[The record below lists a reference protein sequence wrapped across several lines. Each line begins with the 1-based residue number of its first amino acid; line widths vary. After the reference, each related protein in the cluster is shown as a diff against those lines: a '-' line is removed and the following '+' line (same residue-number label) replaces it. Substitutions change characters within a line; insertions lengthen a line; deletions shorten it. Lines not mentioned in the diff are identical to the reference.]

1 MNEEKKS
8 LEIEM
13 CEINDEECLRFTFI
27 DKLLEVD
34 AVDGVEEWKEIF
46 SSAEDGEKI
55 KVIWDCLEM
64 TGFDSKARVAWQQAI
79 KQLKKQIDVVW
90 LITDSKAIKAG
101 AKLMS
106 AFTSF
111 KIKVVKSEVAI
122 L

>member
-27 DKLLEVD
+27 DKLLEAD
-34 AVDGVEEWKEIF
+34 AVNGVEEWKEIF
-46 SSAEDGEKI
+46 SSAEESEKI
-55 KVIWDCLEM
+55 TVIWDCLEM
-64 TGFDSKARVAWQQAI
+64 TGFDSKARVAWQKAI
-79 KQLKKQIDVVW
+79 KQFKKQIDIVW
-90 LITDSKAIKAG
+90 LITDSKAIKTG

-106 AFTSF
+106 AFVSF
-111 KIKVVKSEVAI
+111 KIKVVKSEAAI